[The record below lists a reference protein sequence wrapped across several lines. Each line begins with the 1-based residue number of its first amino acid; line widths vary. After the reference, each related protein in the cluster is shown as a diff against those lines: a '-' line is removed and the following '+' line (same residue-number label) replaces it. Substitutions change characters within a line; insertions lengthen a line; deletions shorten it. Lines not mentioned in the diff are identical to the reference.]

1 MAATFPLFKRA
12 KVVGVLAAAVVSAGL
27 LAGCASAP
35 ATPPSAARY
44 EFPAPNTGP
53 GRPRLEQADQRLV
66 NEGWNALLSGDTV
79 RAEANAARVGNDPAS
94 DLLSLQATLVANRSD
109 ASPGLERLTSDQPD
123 YAAAWLTLSV
133 AAERAGDERTA
144 LTAAI
149 RGSELWPE
157 DRWIERRDDLKRQF
171 VGARIEK
178 AGTLLA
184 SGAADASLDTLEPA
198 LELEPDNRDAVVLK
212 ARALIELGQ
221 PDRAEAALSTLPR
234 DSETVRLSG
243 KIAEQRG
250 DLNAAMRIYGSL
262 PDDPESVL
270 AAVAIAEQQRDWQAA
285 MRFYS
290 YLPDDNPEKEAGL
303 RRAKLRWRLSVMPD
317 YVHEA
322 MNSPDLS
329 RAQLAV
335 ILVRLAP
342 KVESMA
348 GGQVPLLS
356 DIMTLPS
363 QAEILTATRLGLVD
377 CDELLHRFHPH
388 RQVTALEART
398 AVENLV
404 QLLGVGEPRWCT
416 FDSGTRPCVK
426 FVDPVSGSSVANVVM
441 ELAARGGNGQ

>member
-1 MAATFPLFKRA
+1 MTVVTPPLFKRA
-12 KVVGVLAAAVVSAGL
+12 KAAGVLAAAAASAAL

-35 ATPPSAARY
+35 ATPPSASRY

-53 GRPRLEQADQRLV
+53 GHPRLEKIDQRLV
-66 NEGWNALLSGDTV
+66 NEGWNALLSGDVV
-79 RAEANAARVGNDPAS
+79 RAEANAARVGNDPAG

-109 ASPGLERLTSDQPD
+109 ATPGLEKLTSAEPG

-133 AAERAGDERTA
+133 AAERAGDEQTA
-144 LTAAI
+144 LTAAN

-157 DRWIERRDDLKRQF
+157 DRWVERRDDLHRQF
-171 VGARIEK
+171 VGARIEE
-178 AGTLLA
+178 ANTLLA
-184 SGAADASLDTLEPA
+184 SGAA
-198 LELEPDNRDAVVLK
+198 
-212 ARALIELGQ
+212 I
-221 PDRAEAALSTLPR
+221 
-234 DSETVRLSG
+234 
-243 KIAEQRG
+243 
-250 DLNAAMRIYGSL
+250 
-262 PDDPESVL
+262 
-270 AAVAIAEQQRDWQAA
+270 AIAEQQRDWQAA
-285 MRFYS
+285 MRLYS
-290 YLPDDNPEKEAGL
+290 YLPDDNPEKETGL
-303 RRAKLRWRLSVMPD
+303 HRVKLRWRLSVMPD

-322 MNSPDLS
+322 MNSLDLS
-329 RAQLAV
+329 RSQLAV

-342 KVESMA
+342 KVESIP